1 MKSSPLLHAL
11 TATAALFSFL
21 STSHAADRLE
31 EWSKFLPKNTL
42 VTIHIKNAPEL
53 AKDWDKS
60 SVGRFL
66 ADEEI
71 KKWMAPG
78 LKEGGSSMDKVFMD
92 ESGMTFSEVLGV
104 YPGASLAAFVVGDFE
119 DFDQKEGPDHIAIS
133 EIAGKEAEFKA
144 AKAKTLEA
152 KKKKHADAEIIT
164 AELAGQEVSAIAE
177 SKGADAEWIEAW
189 AIVDGVVLESNSK
202 DLLESTLADMK
213 GGAGE
218 AGIVKKLN
226 RTVELANGT
235 PDLSICL
242 DIEPLIDLAQ
252 KGIEESMS
260 KGGAQVPFTADMILD
275 ALGLRELLGLSI
287 SMDLNDERGTT
298 EFVLLHSENPSGL
311 FTSLARGTSTEV
323 PQPAFV
329 PAGVDSVSVS
339 RQSLGAIW
347 DSILKGV
354 EKLGPM
360 AAMAT
365 AQIGM
370 MEQQVGM
377 TIKNDLFGTLD
388 DTMVDMQIIG
398 APAVGSI
405 EPNISKVTMIKLKDR
420 ARFNA
425 ALEAIKKMIG
435 NGFAMF
441 EESDFEGQKIF
452 SVKPSLTPGAPA
464 GAGGANSTKFSYVIA
479 DEYVLFAQGGPELLH
494 KVLTRLKKAEGDS
507 AWDNAETQDAIA
519 ALPKDYTG
527 ISVSRGGSL
536 VKMLLTTFA
545 QIQKMGGKDEAK
557 GKGKGPEGKSADK
570 ASDKK
575 WFDDAATPPD
585 TVFNKYFGTGASGVY
600 SLPDAVQVKYITLPV
615 PAQ

>member
-1 MKSSPLLHAL
+1 MKSTQLLHAL
-11 TATAALFSFL
+11 SAAALFSLF

-42 VTIHIKNAPEL
+42 ATIHIKNAPEL
-53 AKDWDKS
+53 AKDWEKS

-66 ADEEI
+66 ADEEV

-78 LKEGGSSMDKVFMD
+78 LKEGGSSMDKLFLD
-92 ESGMTFSEVLGV
+92 ESGMTFSENLAV
-104 YPGASLAAFVVGDFE
+104 YPGASLAAFVVDDFAAIDE
-119 DFDQKEGPDHIAIS
+119 KKGPGYIAIS

-144 AKAKTLEA
+144 SKGKSLEA
-152 KKKKHADAEIIT
+152 KKKQHADAEIVST
-164 AELAGQEVSAIAE
+164 DLAGHEVSAIAE
-177 SKGADAEWIEAW
+177 SKAADAPWLEAW
-189 AIVDGVVLESNSK
+189 AIVDGIVLESNSK

-226 RTVELANGT
+226 RVVELAEGT

-242 DIEPLIDLAQ
+242 DVEPLIDLAQ
-252 KGIEESMS
+252 KGIEEGMG
-260 KGGAQVPFTADMILD
+260 KGGTQMPFTADMILD
-275 ALGLRELLGLSI
+275 ALGLRELLGLAI
-287 SMDLNDERGTT
+287 SMDLTDERGSSD
-298 EFVLLHSENPSGL
+298 FILIHSENPSGL
-311 FTSLARGTSTEV
+311 LPSMIRGTSTEV
-323 PQPAFV
+323 PQPSFV

-339 RQSLGAIW
+339 RQSLGAVW

-360 AAMAT
+360 AAMMT

-388 DTMVDMQIIG
+388 DTMVDMQILG
-398 APAVGSI
+398 APAAGSV

-425 ALEAIKKMIG
+425 ALEAIKKMMG

-464 GAGGANSTKFSYVIA
+464 AAGGANSTKFSYVIA

-527 ISVSRGGSL
+527 LSVSRGGSL

-545 QIQKMGGKDEAK
+545 QLQEMGGKKAAK
-557 GKGKGPEGKSADK
+557 GKGKGPEGKGGEAK

-575 WFDDAATPPD
+575 WFDAAATPSD
-585 TVFNKYFGTGASGVY
+585 EVFNKYFGTGASGVY
-600 SLPDAVQVKYITLPV
+600 ALPDAVQVKYITLPV